1 LSAINARTP
10 NTETI
15 SPARQSG
22 GLRRVLAVDDDPDL
36 LRLLSL
42 RLGAA
47 GYAVTTAASGE
58 QALDSLGQAQP
69 EVVVTD
75 LRMAGMDGMAL
86 FARIQSNWPG
96 LPVIMLTAHGSIPDA
111 VEATRGGVFGYL
123 TKPFDS
129 QTLLAEIERALRLGA
144 HLNPEAGDIRNAEW
158 RQAIIS
164 RSPAMEEVLR
174 KTALVAGGD
183 ASVLIQGESG
193 TGKELLARAV
203 HLASPRRDNAF
214 VAVNCA
220 AIPEPLLESE
230 LFGHVKGA
238 FTGATRDRVG
248 LIQSAAGGTLFLD
261 EIGDMPLPLQAKLLR
276 VLQERRVR
284 PIGAEQAVTVDLR
297 LVSATHRDLVEAVA
311 KGSFRE
317 DLFYRLNVVC
327 LRLPALSERRE
338 DIPVLANHGLARLSA
353 KYGKSISGF
362 APEAMELLLQAA
374 WPGNVRQLLNVVEQ
388 SVALCSNALVPVS
401 LVADAMQ
408 HAQALTVPLEEA
420 KRRFER
426 DYLVGLLRAAEG
438 NVSQAARLAGRNR
451 TEFYRLMQRHQLT
464 PNQFKI

>member
-1 LSAINARTP
+1 M
-10 NTETI
+10 
-15 SPARQSG
+15 
-22 GLRRVLAVDDDPDL
+22 AVDDDPDL
-36 LRLLSL
+36 LRLLSI
-42 RLGAA
+42 RLSAA
-47 GYAVTTAASGE
+47 GYAVTTAASAE
-58 QALDSLGQAQP
+58 QALDCLLQTQP
-69 EVVVTD
+69 QVVVTD

-86 FARIQSNWPG
+86 FTRIQSTWPG

-123 TKPFDS
+123 TKPFDG
-129 QTLLAEIERALRLGA
+129 QTLLAEIERAMRVGVRMANADLDGA
-144 HLNPEAGDIRNAEW
+144 GAVW
-158 RQAIIS
+158 RSGIVC

-174 KTALVAGGD
+174 KTGLVAASD

-203 HLASPRRDNAF
+203 HLASPRRDAPF

-238 FTGATRDRVG
+238 YTGATRDRAG

-261 EIGDMPLPLQAKLLR
+261 EIGDMPVALQAKLLR

-284 PIGAEQAVTVDLR
+284 PIGSEHAVSVDLR
-297 LVSATHRDLVEAVA
+297 VVSATHRDLVDAVA
-311 KGSFRE
+311 QARFRE

-327 LRLPALSERRE
+327 LRLPTLVERRE
-338 DIPVLANHGLARLSA
+338 DIPLLANHGLARLA
-353 KYGKSISGF
+353 EKYGKPIRGF
-362 APEAMELLLQAA
+362 APEAMELLLQAS

-388 SVALCSNALVPVS
+388 SVALCTTHLVPAS

-408 HAQALTVPLEEA
+408 HAQTLTVPLEEA
-420 KRRFER
+420 RRRFER
-426 DYLVGLLRAAEG
+426 DYLVGLMRAAEG
-438 NVSQAARLAGRNR
+438 NVSRAARLAGRNR

-464 PNQFKI
+464 PVQFKS